1 MVHRQQSPSWWREY
15 LSLPS
20 SPRLSDARG
29 APVLNVERV
38 AVDSFK
44 LGLSDDPMRRVL
56 FYGREGRI
64 LRLCQ
69 SAHFGRVHVTEY
81 VRGKWRRRF
90 DGESWVFLISHLTR
104 RRWRI
109 VDGVS

>member
-1 MVHRQQSPSWWREY
+1 MVQRQVSSSWWREY

-20 SPRLSDARG
+20 APPLPDARG
-29 APVLNVERV
+29 APLFNAEHV
-38 AVDSFK
+38 AVDAFK
-44 LGLSDDPMRRVL
+44 LGLSDDPVHRVL

-69 SAHFGRVHVTEY
+69 SAHFGRVHVTEH

-104 RRWRI
+104 RGWR
-109 VDGVS
+109 VVPDLS